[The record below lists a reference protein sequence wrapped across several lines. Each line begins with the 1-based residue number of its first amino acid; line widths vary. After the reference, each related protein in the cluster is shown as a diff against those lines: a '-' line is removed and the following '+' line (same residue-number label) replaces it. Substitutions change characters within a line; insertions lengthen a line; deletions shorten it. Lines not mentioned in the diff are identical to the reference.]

1 MILYNV
7 KYGYIKDP
15 HVYDS
20 QHLEQADI
28 IWLCNATVYTQICY
42 KWGHDLH

>member
-15 HVYDS
+15 HVYNWYYS

-28 IWLCNATVYTQICY
+28 ILIIQCYSIYTNM
-42 KWGHDLH
+42 L